1 MESSFDEKSL
11 SSSEADHDLRSF
23 LNSLTTHLMPE
34 LPTSF
39 DEDRLS
45 TEDEQSSMSEPKST
59 EDAIPQD
66 SQITA
71 SLVQKSNDN
80 AKELLTHSHDQT
92 KTK

>member
-1 MESSFDEKSL
+1 
-11 SSSEADHDLRSF
+11 
-23 LNSLTTHLMPE
+23 
-34 LPTSF
+34 
-39 DEDRLS
+39 
-45 TEDEQSSMSEPKST
+45 MSEPKST